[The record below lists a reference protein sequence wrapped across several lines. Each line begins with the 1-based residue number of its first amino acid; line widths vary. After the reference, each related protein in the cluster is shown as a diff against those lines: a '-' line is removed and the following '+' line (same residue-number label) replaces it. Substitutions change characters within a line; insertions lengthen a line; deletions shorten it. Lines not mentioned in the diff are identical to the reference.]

1 MLVDDHPIVRDG
13 LQRVLEFSGD
23 YEVVG
28 LAADGADAVK
38 IASELEPDLIIM
50 DVMLPKKDGVNVCRE
65 IMDILPDTRVL
76 MLTASTDE
84 DTAMDAVAAGA
95 TGYLQKFAG
104 MERLLSTVRDV
115 ASGEF
120 RVPAN
125 VARRVVAGLGGER
138 PILQPAGSELTT
150 REREILTQF
159 AGGLSVAQI
168 AQARFNSPVTIRNA
182 IYGIRKKLGVKTRQE
197 IVVWAVRNGLLDD
210 DDDQSKL

>member
-1 MLVDDHPIVRDG
+1 
-13 LQRVLEFSGD
+13 
-23 YEVVG
+23 
-28 LAADGADAVK
+28 
-38 IASELEPDLIIM
+38 
-50 DVMLPKKDGVNVCRE
+50 
-65 IMDILPDTRVL
+65 MDILPDTRVL

-210 DDDQSKL
+210 DDDQSK